1 MYKQQGPYIMQEHDT
16 PTVAQSGDL
25 VSYEMNQFVSFSSD
39 PTNTMDETMWLPNHG
54 AISYWWQMNNQ
65 PAWRTY
71 LNMLYEIVN
80 VGCGAFMMEWQIAQ
94 TISTNNLST
103 AASINTV
110 LTINNPVS
118 IEVADAMFTDPF
130 YGLNNPQNYPR
141 WQALQNTNRN
151 TTALYKK
158 LAWQAEIR
166 SYFGL
171 TSAQVQEITNNW
183 NGLWLTTQ
191 FSLELDI
198 PSP

>member
-1 MYKQQGPYIMQEHDT
+1 
-16 PTVAQSGDL
+16 
-25 VSYEMNQFVSFSSD
+25 
-39 PTNTMDETMWLPNHG
+39 
-54 AISYWWQMNNQ
+54 
-65 PAWRTY
+65 
-71 LNMLYEIVN
+71 
-80 VGCGAFMMEWQIAQ
+80 
-94 TISTNNLST
+94 
-103 AASINTV
+103 
-110 LTINNPVS
+110 
-118 IEVADAMFTDPF
+118 MFTDPF

-198 PSP
+198 PSPQQYQN